1 MPLKLHS
8 SQIQVRKRP
17 ARTTQKPPNF
27 PVDDTPEYVANWAA
41 QMARALAPGELARL
55 AAMYGRNA
63 RNGRLGA
70 VDRAHARR
78 RELAVRKRLRRK

>member
-1 MPLKLHS
+1 MHEFLSIKNPSGH
-8 SQIQVRKRP
+8 
-17 ARTTQKPPNF
+17 PPESPDN

-41 QMARALAPGELARL
+41 EMARALTRREMGHL

-70 VDRAHARR
+70 GDRTYARR
-78 RELAVRKRLRRK
+78 RELAIRKRLRRK